1 VGDSRSSTDGRADGD
16 RWRIGTIVSDLG
28 GGSFNVR
35 PIDDSAE
42 SDSIELTHHD
52 GDGDI
57 DGAVNATAGLL
68 VVGADSIVEVHA
80 DAYDAAVLKLDIFRT
95 ADRLATLMAERDRSG
110 DDNVDESE
118 VTPPL
123 LLIY

>member
-1 VGDSRSSTDGRADGD
+1 M
-16 RWRIGTIVSDLG
+16 
-28 GGSFNVR
+28 R

-42 SDSIELTHHD
+42 SDLYESANHD

-68 VVGADSIVEVHA
+68 VVGADSIVEVHS
-80 DAYDAAVLKLDIFRT
+80 DAYDAAVLKLDIFQT
-95 ADRLATLMAERDRSG
+95 ADRLATLMAERDRGG

>member
-1 VGDSRSSTDGRADGD
+1 VGDSRSSTDGRVDGD

-42 SDSIELTHHD
+42 SDLYESANL
-52 GDGDI
+52 DI
-57 DGAVNATAGLL
+57 DVDGAVNAAAGLL
-68 VVGADSIVEVHA
+68 AVGADSIVEVHA
-80 DAYDAAVLKLDIFRT
+80 DAYDTAVLKLDIFQT
-95 ADRLATLMAERDRSG
+95 ADRLAALMAERDMGG